1 MRGPLTVDASVFLNA
16 LHSREDGHATSRMFV
31 DRLRDEQ
38 IPLVLPTL
46 LLVEVAATL
55 GRSSGQVDI
64 GRLYINRL
72 LDLPHVVVVSLDRSL
87 ANDAAE
93 IALYGGLKGSDAVYG
108 ATARRYAATL
118 VTLDRQQLTRMPADV
133 IVRSPAEIMAE

>member
-1 MRGPLTVDASVFLNA
+1 MRRPLTVDASVFLNA
-16 LHSREDGHATSRMFV
+16 LHSREEGHTTSRTFV
-31 DRLRDEQ
+31 DWLRDER

-64 GRLYINRL
+64 GRLYIARL
-72 LDLPHVVVVSLDRSL
+72 LDLPHVIVVSLDRSL
-87 ANDAAE
+87 ADDAAE
-93 IALYGGLKGSDAVYG
+93 IALQGGLKGSDAVYG
-108 ATARRYAATL
+108 ATARRYGATL

-133 IVRSPAEIMAE
+133 IARSPAEILAE